1 MKLLFLTDNYP
12 PEVNAPATRTYEHCA
27 EWVKKGIDVTV
38 ITCFPNFPQGKVYK
52 GYTNKLI
59 QKETID
65 GIKII
70 RVWSFISPNQGF
82 FRRSLDYFSFAVSA
96 FLVGL
101 SVKTDLIVA
110 TSPQFFT
117 AGSGSWLSFFKRKP
131 WVMEVRDLWP
141 ASIKKVGAVDS
152 GILLKFFYWWEKR
165 LYISS
170 KHIVVVTHSF
180 KKEISSKGIN
190 PKKISV
196 VTNGANLI
204 LYKCRPKNHNII
216 DQMRLNNKTII
227 SYIGT
232 HGMAHKIDFIL
243 HCVKKINNPDF
254 HFLFIGTG
262 AERVNLVKLKVELK
276 LHNVTFLG
284 PVEKQDVPEYLSIT
298 DISLI
303 TLSKADIFRTVI
315 PSKIFESAAMQIP
328 ILLGVDGESRQII
341 EEFNA
346 GLFFEPENENDFL
359 EKLYILSSNKELYN
373 SCKDGS
379 KKLAEAFER
388 NKLAIKMLDILNSS
402 I

>member
-1 MKLLFLTDNYP
+1 MKLLFLTDNFP
-12 PEVNAPATRTYEHCA
+12 PEVNAPATRTYEHCV
-27 EWVKKGIDVTV
+27 EWVKQGVDVTV

-59 QKETID
+59 QKELIN

-70 RVWSFISPNQGF
+70 RVWTFISSNQGF
-82 FRRSLDYFSFAVSA
+82 LRRSLDFFSFAVSA
-96 FLVGL
+96 FLIGL

-117 AGSGSWLSFFKRKP
+117 AASGSWLSYFKRKP

-152 GILLKFFYWWEKR
+152 GILLKIFYWWEKR
-165 LYISS
+165 LYISA

-180 KKEISSKGIN
+180 KKEISSKGIDSE
-190 PKKISV
+190 KISV
-196 VTNGANLI
+196 ITNGANLS
-204 LYKCRPKNHNII
+204 LYKYRPKNHVII
-216 DQMRLNNKTII
+216 DQLRLNNKTII

-232 HGMAHKIDFIL
+232 LGMAHKLDFIL

-254 HFLFIGTG
+254 HFLFIGEG
-262 AERVNLVKLKVELK
+262 AERVNLIDLKVELK
-276 LHNVTFLG
+276 LHNVTFLD

-328 ILLGVDGESRQII
+328 ILLGVDGESRKII
-341 EEFNA
+341 EIFNA
-346 GLFFEPENENDFL
+346 GIFFEPENEDDFI

-373 SCKDGS
+373 SCKDGC
-379 KKLAEAFER
+379 KRLAEAFER
-388 NKLAIKMLDILNSS
+388 NKLAINMLDILKSR